1 MKLRTTE
8 NMTYMRMQL
17 MGKMG
22 KNEEELSAET
32 YHDTINNEA
41 IYSLHMEVCCIDVL
55 AFDKKENVFHKCLR

>member
-1 MKLRTTE
+1 
-8 NMTYMRMQL
+8 MQL

-22 KNEEELSAET
+22 KNEEELPAET

-55 AFDKKENVFHKCLR
+55 AFDKKRKCIS